1 MNILPLKGTNKLQ
14 FGMYKSDILKSLG
27 KPDSIDNLDAK
38 DEVSSEIYYY
48 DSMGLGLY
56 FDKDTGFRLWGL
68 SISDP
73 SIQLN
78 GVSPIG
84 MSETDLLKAFP
95 AIELDVIDGEFK
107 EYLLPEQEVE
117 FYLKGNVVQRIMLN
131 PDLDEYSVKY
141 SNQK

>member
-1 MNILPLKGTNKLQ
+1 MNILPLKGTDELQ
-14 FGMYKSDILKSLG
+14 FGTHKSDILKSLG
-27 KPDSIDNLDAK
+27 KPDSIENLDAK

-68 SISDP
+68 SISDH
-73 SIQLN
+73 SVQLN
-78 GVSPIG
+78 GFFPIG

-95 AIELDVIDGEFK
+95 TIVLDVSDGEFK

-117 FYLKGNVVQRIMLN
+117 FYLKGDVVQRIMLS
-131 PDLDEYSVKY
+131 PDLEKYCVKY
-141 SNQK
+141 SC